1 MSAITADVNVRS
13 EHFPSEEPSQGTPRG
28 TGGRFWA
35 GVFKWDNRLKALV
48 GLGIGGLFVASVAFL
63 VTWAL
68 PVVIDQA
75 ITPRFDALEQRFD
88 ALEQRFDAVERQLD
102 EVKEG
107 PGRGPGRRGRGPGR
121 RRRLAGGTG
130 VRQGPSRPAGAVPG
144 PQSSRNAGVA
154 GNCELAG
161 AGGARMRRL
170 SYSDRRKTST
180 CRRASSVSRWNTSRL
195 AKASPPCSRTA
206 SSMVPARP
214 SWRKSMRW
222 PSPTSRAV
230 FHSEGVVPGVHGPA
244 SSGPMSW
251 RRRSE

>member
-102 EVKEG
+102 EVKEDLAEVREDVAEVREDVADLREEQAYVKG
-107 PGRGPGRRGRGPGR
+107 QVDLLVRFLDPNRPGTP
-121 RRRLAGGTG
+121 
-130 VRQGPSRPAGAVPG
+130 
-144 PQSSRNAGVA
+144 
-154 GNCELAG
+154 E
-161 AGGARMRRL
+161 
-170 SYSDRRKTST
+170 
-180 CRRASSVSRWNTSRL
+180 
-195 AKASPPCSRTA
+195 
-206 SSMVPARP
+206 
-214 SWRKSMRW
+214 
-222 PSPTSRAV
+222 
-230 FHSEGVVPGVHGPA
+230 
-244 SSGPMSW
+244 
-251 RRRSE
+251 